1 MAVPNKWENACRLCS
16 EEKNEMLSIFGN
28 EGVQRKVAQKLRA
41 CLPVLV
47 YKTDPLP
54 KQICQFCAARLDD
67 VYEFREYCL
76 SVYKSM
82 HLKLLAYKNV
92 ESVQIYLEAMK
103 NSPDPCQA
111 QLWKEKARAPPPLV
125 PLPVSLP
132 VESPSMPMDVSQEH
146 QNNCMESLPELPCEV
161 EIKEMTTEPI
171 LGTSVNVYESSHKN
185 NVENEL
191 YNKLDIIME
200 QNTSLL
206 KEESNNL
213 RQGVQVKEEEKR
225 TSILEQVLMGS
236 LTMNDRK
243 DLNSK
248 TKLSSKWWCAPC
260 NSYYRTKESLMK
272 HMQLHC
278 PRKYNCRKCSACF
291 ELVEDLA
298 KHEATNHLKVT
309 LDFDRTV
316 LDCDQCDRQFVSWE
330 MLKKHRLCDHLT
342 QINEIGS
349 NTWCSLC
356 NRFFPSME
364 NYQSHIQLHE
374 ISNYTS
380 TKALQLMNQQ
390 SVKVLKNEETSKEV
404 KREHFG
410 DASKSLTC
418 PTCGKI
424 CTQQSALSN
433 HMRTHEPKRH
443 KCDICGRSFGLFI
456 RLAAH
461 RMSEHSQQPTMSP
474 VMASVEQEEALNAER
489 EAKEAREAK
498 TRASKTRT
506 YSEMIERE
514 DIPNHEEPPPKR
526 NVPLNTNAFKNVAR
540 CGICLQWFS
549 DHTTMLTHLQTHSDN
564 YTCKNFTCHICKKS
578 FKEKWQLFR
587 HEVSHKPTDSATMY
601 TCTVCNKSFVDKNTY
616 KMHQKTHIVDKTYH
630 CPKCNKI
637 FFKEVCLLTHQC
649 TGTVF
654 SKKAVSSKSSQK
666 SASLSNSK
674 RYKCSKCNAS
684 FNSFQSKN
692 SHMRVHMES
701 SHTTVRKQDLKEES
715 EEEKT
720 MPKLIP
726 ETSLEYAVSTIEPK
740 IEINEEST
748 PPPVKRTL
756 IRTTGGYRCGVC
768 QSPFILREL
777 AVAHLRSAHPLM
789 PYQCPYCK
797 KRFTTQYTFTHH
809 IKADHPDEHE
819 N

>member
-1 MAVPNKWENACRLCS
+1 MAVPNKWENVCRLCS

-111 QLWKEKARAPPPLV
+111 QLWREKARAPPPLV

-132 VESPSMPMDVSQEH
+132 VESPSMSMDVSQEH

-309 LDFDRTV
+309 LDFDRSV

-404 KREHFG
+404 KREHFA

-649 TGTVF
+649 TETVF

-726 ETSLEYAVSTIEPK
+726 ETSLEYSVSTIEPK